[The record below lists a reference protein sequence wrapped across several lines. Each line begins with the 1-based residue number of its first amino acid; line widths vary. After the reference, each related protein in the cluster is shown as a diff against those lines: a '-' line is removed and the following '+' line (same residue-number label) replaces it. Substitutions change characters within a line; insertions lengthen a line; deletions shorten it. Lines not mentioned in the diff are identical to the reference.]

1 MSAAGSLQLVKN
13 AGTED
18 VFTFEDGDTSPAS
31 AAEWGQI
38 RNGQIELENWNQ
50 ADVADRVLA
59 TNPIRSRVGEGF
71 TNEYLTKAIDNAET
85 FMREKAYPPLGP
97 RPSGEFT
104 EWNLFTH
111 LMKNIPIMVVTA
123 TAFELAKAADT
134 AAEITDHIRHMLQH
148 CGGLSQRLRH
158 QLKIIRMLHR

>member
-97 RPSGEFT
+97 RPSGKGQVPKQPSPGRKFHAPNSRRPVES
-104 EWNLFTH
+104 NPPGSARRAQSRGLPRH
-111 LMKNIPIMVVTA
+111 LA
-123 TAFELAKAADT
+123 
-134 AAEITDHIRHMLQH
+134 
-148 CGGLSQRLRH
+148 G
-158 QLKIIRMLHR
+158 